1 MTLKTVKIKRNKKDM
16 AKTNYNP
23 KSKENL
29 KPIKKGEVKN
39 PKGAPRKLP
48 KLDVILANVLGMEN
62 EEGKT
67 AAEQIIDAMR
77 RKANSGDVKAAN
89 LLLERGW
96 GKVKEHV
103 DITTD
108 GEKLEGPK
116 IQIEVITTKHLDKK

>member
-1 MTLKTVKIKRNKKDM
+1 M

-23 KSKENL
+23 KSKANL

-48 KLDVILANVLGMEN
+48 NLDVILANVLGEEN
-62 EEGKT
+62 EQGKT
-67 AAEQIIDAMR
+67 AAEQIIEAIR
-77 RKANSGDVKAAN
+77 RRANAGDVKAAN

-96 GKVKEHV
+96 GKVKEKI

-108 GEKLEGPK
+108 GQK
-116 IQIEVITTKHLDKK
+116 INQPSIQVEIITTKQDKE

>member
-1 MTLKTVKIKRNKKDM
+1 M

-23 KSKENL
+23 KSKANL

-48 KLDVILANVLGMEN
+48 NLDVILANVLGEEN
-62 EEGKT
+62 EQGKT
-67 AAEQIIDAMR
+67 AAEQIIEAIR
-77 RKANSGDVKAAN
+77 RRANAGDVKAAN

-96 GKVKEHV
+96 GKVKEKI

-108 GEKLEGPK
+108 GDKINKPS
-116 IQIEVITTKHLDKK
+116 IQIEIITTKQDKE